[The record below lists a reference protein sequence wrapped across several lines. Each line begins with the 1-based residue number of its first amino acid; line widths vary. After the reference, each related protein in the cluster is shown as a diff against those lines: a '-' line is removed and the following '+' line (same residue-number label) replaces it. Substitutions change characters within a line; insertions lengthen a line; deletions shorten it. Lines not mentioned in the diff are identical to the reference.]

1 MLLLA
6 LLACSAPEGA
16 GPELWSPGE
25 LVLQQVD
32 LTGWIGASTLIVGP
46 DGTSVLVDAG
56 NDRHADDV
64 VEAVETQ
71 TGDTHVDVAI
81 LTHWH
86 ADHVAGF
93 WDAEER
99 GLDVGTLVQRG
110 EVGLGSANNG
120 ERDQVIGSRA
130 WESRLDLCD
139 ADGCEL
145 PVRYDLGEGAW
156 VEIFAAA
163 GSIATDD
170 GVVAFD
176 GELPDKDSSENARS
190 VAGVVGWG
198 DFRYVFA
205 GDLTGGGQGT
215 PDMEGFYAENLPTS
229 LVPERG
235 ADIVQL
241 SHHGID
247 SSTNDAWVD
256 RLLPDDGH
264 ARNAMVGSNN
274 GYLDA
279 PANEV
284 LERVRG
290 RLSGVWANRGGA
302 FTGDDDVLHVAE
314 GAVTVTVRD
323 GGAAYAMAAGDVSE
337 DFATVR

>member
-16 GPELWSPGE
+16 PAEAWSPGDL
-25 LVLQQVD
+25 LVQQID

-56 NDRHADDV
+56 NDRHADEV
-64 VEAVETQ
+64 VGAIEAQ

-110 EVGLGSANNG
+110 EVGLGSANLS
-120 ERDQVIGSRA
+120 ERDAVVGSKA
-130 WESRLDLCD
+130 WERRLDLCD
-139 ADGCEL
+139 ADGCDL

-156 VEIFAAA
+156 IEIFAAA
-163 GSIATDD
+163 GSIAGDD
-170 GVVAFD
+170 GVVDF
-176 GELPDKDSSENARS
+176 GEIPDKDSGENARS

-205 GDLTGGGQGT
+205 GDLTGGGKGT
-215 PDMEGFYAENLPTS
+215 PDVEGFYAENLPER
-229 LVPERG
+229 LVPARG
-235 ADIVQL
+235 ADVVQL

-247 SSTNDAWVD
+247 SSTQQAWIE
-256 RLLPDDGH
+256 RLLPDDGA
-264 ARNAMVGSNN
+264 ARNALVGSNN

-284 LERVRG
+284 LDRLRG

-302 FTGDDDVLHVAE
+302 FTGDDDMLRIAE
-314 GAVTVTVRD
+314 GAVTVTVTD
-323 GGAAYAMAAGDVSE
+323 AGAAYAMAAGPYAQ